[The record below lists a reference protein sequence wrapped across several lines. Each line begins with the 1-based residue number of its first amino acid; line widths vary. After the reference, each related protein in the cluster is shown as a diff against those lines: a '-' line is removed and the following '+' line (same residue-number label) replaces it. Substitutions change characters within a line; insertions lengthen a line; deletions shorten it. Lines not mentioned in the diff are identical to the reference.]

1 MQLYM
6 DEDNEPDDKTDT
18 NTVDNS
24 TTLLSSY
31 EMALQD
37 DLPNFEVASKPLR
50 AISKKRKLDT
60 KTNYNDNDSLY
71 AKSVM
76 NTSASEFTPDENFMI
91 ASQTSR
97 EWQDMIAS
105 QTSREWQESFDK
117 RLANTKDASNNKDD
131 DKDHVTDEDNSSDD
145 DSEKI
150 TCDCGDLNC
159 TLSGYKE
166 NVTLTH
172 CSNCSSESIIFGNCD
187 SKLCKK
193 CFNSNKSSSNSRAKR
208 SRPSLKYS
216 K

>member
-6 DEDNEPDDKTDT
+6 DGDNEPDDKTDT

-97 EWQDMIAS
+97 E
-105 QTSREWQESFDK
+105 SFAK
-117 RLANTKDASNNKDD
+117 RLTNTTSNSNGKDANNNKDN
-131 DKDHVTDEDNSSDD
+131 DKDHVTDEDSDTSSDD
-145 DSEKI
+145 DSESMVKI
-150 TCDCGDLNC
+150 SCDCGDLNC
-159 TLSGYKE
+159 MLSGYKE

-172 CSNCSSESIIFGNCD
+172 CSNCTSKSIIFGNCD
-187 SKLCKK
+187 SKLCNK
-193 CFNSNKSSSNSRAKR
+193 CFNSNKSSSNNRAKR
-208 SRPSLKYS
+208 GRPSLKYS

>member
-71 AKSVM
+71 AKSFM
-76 NTSASEFTPDENFMI
+76 NTSTSEFTP
-91 ASQTSR
+91 
-97 EWQDMIAS
+97 
-105 QTSREWQESFDK
+105 EWQESFAK
-117 RLANTKDASNNKDD
+117 RLANSNGKDANNNKDNHND
-131 DKDHVTDEDNSSDD
+131 DKDHVTDEDSVTSSDD

-159 TLSGYKE
+159 MLSGYKE

-172 CSNCSSESIIFGNCD
+172 CSNCTSESIIFGNCD
-187 SKLCKK
+187 SKLC
-193 CFNSNKSSSNSRAKR
+193 NKSK
-208 SRPSLKYS
+208 LTLFYLQYL
-216 K
+216 